1 MRWTRR
7 RSRMMGRGVVGTL
20 CRVRPSGHALFLVLH
35 LNLSSVA
42 GRGIVRSGAAQ
53 MTTSPRL
60 ISIPTC
66 PPFRTSRRSAR
77 SGRPGRIDVA
87 LPRQAILVPSQSSTS
102 PAPQWKCPS
111 LACFQASP
119 EDNLRYDQVAW
130 MGRIFIGIASLRLGN
145 RWNQPAPAGS
155 GALSLGFQ
163 GLSTQLFLSRVRPF
177 PDLSR
182 LYV

>member
-1 MRWTRR
+1 
-7 RSRMMGRGVVGTL
+7 
-20 CRVRPSGHALFLVLH
+20 
-35 LNLSSVA
+35 
-42 GRGIVRSGAAQ
+42 
-53 MTTSPRL
+53 
-60 ISIPTC
+60 
-66 PPFRTSRRSAR
+66 
-77 SGRPGRIDVA
+77 
-87 LPRQAILVPSQSSTS
+87 
-102 PAPQWKCPS
+102 

-119 EDNLRYDQVAW
+119 EDNLRYDQVAR